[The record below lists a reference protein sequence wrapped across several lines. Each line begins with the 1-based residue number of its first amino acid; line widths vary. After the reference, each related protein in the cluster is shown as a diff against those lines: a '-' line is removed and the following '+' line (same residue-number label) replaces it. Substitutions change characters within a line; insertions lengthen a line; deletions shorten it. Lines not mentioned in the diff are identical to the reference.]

1 MNEFDVDKTQ
11 VFFIDDL
18 KDFLDEKYEPI
29 EAKGEFFLYQS
40 AVDCDEEINEVLNRL
55 EKSFQERLFEL
66 IRQKKLSE
74 VEIYTKADLTRQH
87 FSKIR
92 SNVDYQ
98 PTKMTVVY
106 LAFAMQLSYAET
118 TELLKKAGFALS
130 HSSKTDLIIE
140 YFICHHN
147 YDIFT
152 LRESIEKY
160 H

>member
-1 MNEFDVDKTQ
+1 MNKLELSESQD
-11 VFFIDDL
+11 FFIEDL
-18 KDFLDEKYEPI
+18 NNFLDEKYVPI
-29 EAKGEFFLYQS
+29 ETNGECFLYQS
-40 AVDCDEEINEVLNRL
+40 VIDCDEKINEVLKGL
-55 EKSFQERLFEL
+55 ENSFQERLFEL
-66 IRQKKLSE
+66 IRLKNLSE

-92 SNVDYQ
+92 SNIDYQ

-106 LAFAMQLSYAET
+106 LSFAMELDYFET
-118 TELLKKAGFALS
+118 MELLNKAGFALS

-152 LRESIEKY
+152 LRELIEKY